1 MASMRSSRPKHLL
14 IVGAGSVGKRHL
26 RNFAAL
32 GAAVSALDP
41 RADRVAEAREAA
53 PLESSFR
60 SLDDA
65 LRQRDR
71 FDGAVICSPPS
82 AHVEQSVACLR
93 AELPLLIEKP
103 LSPTLAS
110 SRELA
115 DAAARARVP
124 VVLGYTYR
132 WWPPLSDLARLLE
145 RGDIGRPRHV
155 RCTMSAHLADWH
167 PWERYQD
174 FFMASAS
181 LGGGALLDESHFLDL
196 MLWFF
201 GTPSHVYA
209 RIEKLSDLQIE
220 TDDNVDALLEY
231 ADGLRVSIHLDLYGR
246 PHEKSIRV
254 AGELGAAEWTFDP
267 NELRVGRAAAG
278 DWQIQRYAHER
289 NDMFVNVAREFL
301 AALDGAPADT
311 CTVADGLRVLQ
322 VIEAMRN
329 SSRLGRRVALGE
341 SA

>member
-1 MASMRSSRPKHLL
+1 MPNMSSSKPKHLL

-26 RNFAAL
+26 RNLAAL

-41 RADRVAEAREAA
+41 RADRVEEARSAA
-53 PLESSFR
+53 PLVSTFR
-60 SLDDA
+60 TLDEA
-65 LRQRDR
+65 LRQRER

-93 AELPLLIEKP
+93 ASLPLLIEKP

-110 SRELA
+110 ARDLA
-115 DAAARARVP
+115 EAAERARVP

-132 WWPPLSDLARLLE
+132 WWPPLGDLARLLE
-145 RGDIGRPRHV
+145 RGDIGKPRHV

-201 GTPSHVYA
+201 GMPSHLYA
-209 RIEKLSDLQIE
+209 RIERLSELQIE

-246 PHEKSIRV
+246 PHEKTIRV
-254 AGELGAAEWTFDP
+254 VGELGAAEWSFDP
-267 NELRVGRAAAG
+267 NELRVGRDAQG
-278 DWQIQRYAHER
+278 EWQTQRYGHER
-289 NDMFVNVAREFL
+289 NDMFVNVAKEFL

-311 CTVADGLRVLQ
+311 CTVADGLRALE
-322 VIEAMRN
+322 VIEAMRT
-329 SSRLGRRVALGE
+329 SSKLGRRVSIGE
-341 SA
+341 GA